1 MSYERNE
8 MNIDEM
14 TIEQLKAL
22 AFDQVT
28 ERDRIT
34 NNLNIIVAKIA
45 ELEKD
50 AELQKQNKKPP
61 KS

>member
-1 MSYERNE
+1 M
-8 MNIDEM
+8 
-14 TIEQLKAL
+14 KAL

>member
-1 MSYERNE
+1 

-22 AFDQVT
+22 AFDQIT
-28 ERDRIT
+28 ERDKIN

-45 ELEKD
+45 ELEAKSD
-50 AELQKQNKKPP
+50 KKTPNK
-61 KS
+61 

>member
-1 MSYERNE
+1 

-45 ELEKD
+45 ELER
-50 AELQKQNKKPP
+50 EPEVPQKQKEK
-61 KS
+61 